1 MFSSLLNRGVVEND
15 ETAMSLFPSLY
26 DDDVE
31 SFFTEQI
38 RGEKDVKL
46 AYQLCLYS
54 TVVTVLPC
62 AYIE

>member
-31 SFFTEQI
+31 SFTEQI
-38 RGEKDVKL
+38 RGEKGVKL

-54 TVVTVLPC
+54 TVVIVLPC